1 MTLKVLDTVR
11 EIKVPLLRCSVLLF
25 TDREQVKQFEQL
37 NGGIDDKLSVWDGSL
52 GFVSHILDSS
62 DGSNCFMIFI
72 REASHLV
79 VVHECSHMVTMI
91 MKYCG
96 IDCDE
101 MRSRILEHLFK
112 KVCKA
117 VVLECLG

>member
-25 TDREQVKQFEQL
+25 TGRHQVEHL
-37 NGGIDDKLSVWDGSL
+37 EDENGMTGKLELWDSSFGA
-52 GFVSHILDSS
+52 VSHVSNS
-62 DGSNCFMIFI
+62 DNGSNYFMMFI
-72 REASHLV
+72 RQADHLV
-79 VVHECSHMVTMI
+79 VVHECSHAVTML

-96 IDCDE
+96 IECDE

-117 VVLECLG
+117 VGLECLG